1 MFGFLRARPDR
12 IDTLIG
18 SGIRIEGDLAFA
30 GGLRIDGEVRGN
42 ITAAPDEPSVLVI
55 GATGRVEGDI
65 KATRMVV
72 SGVVSGSIHASEFLE
87 LLPGARISGELRY
100 GALEVH
106 PGAVLE
112 VELRRESSVRR
123 VPTTAPQAPAPRRR
137 LRRQRHQRRSSG
149 PRGGWSRRRKRREPP
164 QATPTVFRSTPIF
177 SSSFSIASPGLR

>member
-55 GATGRVEGDI
+55 GTTGRVEGDI

-112 VELRRESSVRR
+112 VELRREVPAA
-123 VPTTAPQAPAPRRR
+123 VPTPAPQAPATA
-137 LRRQRHQRRSSG
+137 STVATT
-149 PRGGWSRRRKRREPP
+149 
-164 QATPTVFRSTPIF
+164 ATPTPIERP
-177 SSSFSIASPGLR
+177 ARGLVPAAKAA